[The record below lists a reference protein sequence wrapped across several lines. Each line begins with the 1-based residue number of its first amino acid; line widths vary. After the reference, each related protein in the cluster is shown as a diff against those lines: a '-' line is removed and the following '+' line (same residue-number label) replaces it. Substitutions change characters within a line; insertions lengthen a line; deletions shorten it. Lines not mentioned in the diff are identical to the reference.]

1 MNDEDLELSVLDI
14 CSQGG
19 YIAPIGAWKDT
30 VERLHA
36 QGLLEKLDAMNYII
50 TPAGSAEFEKREN
63 AEVMGVFREQQ
74 ALARPVIEG
83 EVIPPV
89 PPSNI
94 QQQLSEVTRRAFP
107 RQEPFIEGEAE
118 DVTE

>member
-1 MNDEDLELSVLDI
+1 MPRGRKQVDNSDLELSVLEI

-30 VERLHA
+30 VERLHG

-63 AEVMGVFREQQ
+63 AEVMGVFHEQQ
-74 ALARPVIEG
+74 ALVKPV
-83 EVIPPV
+83 
-89 PPSNI
+89 
-94 QQQLSEVTRRAFP
+94 
-107 RQEPFIEGEAE
+107 IEGEAE
-118 DVTE
+118 DVAQ